1 MILQSEKQLEC
12 INKIYPKNRILHVDA
27 TGGLVKITKNMRDY
41 PQLLNYVL
49 LMKVKNSDLDIDGKK
64 INCIV

>member
-12 INKIYPKNRILHVDA
+12 INKILPKNRILHVDA

>member
-1 MILQSEKQLEC
+1 MILQSERQLQC
-12 INKIYPKNRILHVDA
+12 INKILKKNRILHVDA

-49 LMKVKNSDLDIDGKK
+49 LMKDGSDLNMDGKYK
-64 INCIV
+64 T